1 MAKNKFLYA
10 LLTLS
15 MLMSGCASNLPNA
28 ERLAALPVTGPPEI
42 QSNGRELPP
51 AKSKALMDN
60 LEKES
65 GATSILTRQLKLM
78 EEITGKP
85 IIAGNEATLL
95 TGPEAIAMML
105 EAIRGAKDNINLET
119 YTFSNDKTGRK
130 FAGLLLQKQA
140 EGVQVNLIY
149 DSIGSID
156 TPAAFFRRLRAGG
169 VNVIKYN
176 LTDPFHRDHRKILVV
191 DGKTAFTGGVNITSD
206 EASSGDEK
214 NAAKPWKDADVM
226 IQGPAVAAF
235 QRLFYDTW
243 KRHKGP
249 ILPEQD
255 YFPPLKKEGDDYVM
269 AIGSRP
275 GERNRLTYLMYY
287 TAFSNATNYI
297 HVTAAYF
304 VPNRAIINA
313 LTGAAMRGVDVQL
326 ILATEDDVPIAV
338 YAGQS
343 YYTHLL
349 KSGVRI
355 YQLKGRILHA
365 KTAVIDGIW
374 STVGSTN
381 LDMWSFANNKEVNAV
396 IVGKDFAGKMEAMF
410 ENDLRN
416 SKKITLKQWRKR
428 SIFERFKESL
438 ARLFANWL

>member
-1 MAKNKFLYA
+1 
-10 LLTLS
+10 
-15 MLMSGCASNLPNA
+15 
-28 ERLAALPVTGPPEI
+28 
-42 QSNGRELPP
+42 
-51 AKSKALMDN
+51 
-60 LEKES
+60 
-65 GATSILTRQLKLM
+65 
-78 EEITGKP
+78 
-85 IIAGNEATLL
+85 
-95 TGPEAIAMML
+95 
-105 EAIRGAKDNINLET
+105 
-119 YTFSNDKTGRK
+119 
-130 FAGLLLQKQA
+130 
-140 EGVQVNLIY
+140 
-149 DSIGSID
+149 
-156 TPAAFFRRLRAGG
+156 
-169 VNVIKYN
+169 
-176 LTDPFHRDHRKILVV
+176 
-191 DGKTAFTGGVNITSD
+191 
-206 EASSGDEK
+206 
-214 NAAKPWKDADVM
+214 
-226 IQGPAVAAF
+226 
-235 QRLFYDTW
+235 
-243 KRHKGP
+243 
-249 ILPEQD
+249 
-255 YFPPLKKEGDDYVM
+255 M

-287 TAFSNATNYI
+287 TAFSNAKNYI

-396 IVGKDFAGKMEAMF
+396 IVGKEFAGKMEAMF

-416 SKKITLKQWRKR
+416 SKKITLEQWRKR